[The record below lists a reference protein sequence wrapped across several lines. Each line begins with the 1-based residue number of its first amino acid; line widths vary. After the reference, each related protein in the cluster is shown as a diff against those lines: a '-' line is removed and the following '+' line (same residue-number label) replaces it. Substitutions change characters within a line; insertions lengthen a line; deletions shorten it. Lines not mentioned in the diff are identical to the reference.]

1 MNCRFLDA
9 FLSNP
14 SRESFEF
21 RRPSDEITHLQNRL
35 GDEIRAG
42 SLQVS
47 ADRSGSPHGLLVKK
61 TTKAYDDEVR
71 AWRHRCS
78 KIKQIINSIGLGAG
92 YGSIMSLKPIPPET
106 MRNPASSQVI
116 DLTGNPTVSQADT
129 PTAPRLNSAST
140 PVSGPSQL
148 DNSRAGITAGQASST
163 ENTTRIQ
170 NVSAS
175 AIVLPAPNTP
185 SGQRPSQPRALA
197 SSSTSNVLLPPTK
210 RRHSQTAGVAGY
222 ENDTIPRE
230 TDQKHAKRPRVA
242 EGVAEGSPET
252 SLLPIIN
259 VLQSGTSLGA
269 IEAPLPALLHK
280 SVDPLVRSFPGMPWQ

>member
-1 MNCRFLDA
+1 
-9 FLSNP
+9 
-14 SRESFEF
+14 
-21 RRPSDEITHLQNRL
+21 
-35 GDEIRAG
+35 
-42 SLQVS
+42 
-47 ADRSGSPHGLLVKK
+47 
-61 TTKAYDDEVR
+61 
-71 AWRHRCS
+71 
-78 KIKQIINSIGLGAG
+78 
-92 YGSIMSLKPIPPET
+92 MSLRPIPPET
-106 MRNPASSQVI
+106 MRNPASYQVI

-129 PTAPRLNSAST
+129 PTAPQLNSAST
-140 PVSGPSQL
+140 PVSRPSQL

-170 NVSAS
+170 NVPAS
-175 AIVLPAPNTP
+175 ANLLPAPNTP
-185 SGQRPSQPRALA
+185 SGQRPSQPLALA

-252 SLLPIIN
+252 SLPLILN

-269 IEAPLPALLHK
+269 VEAMLLSLRCLLCYIH
-280 SVDPLVRSFPGMPWQ
+280 R